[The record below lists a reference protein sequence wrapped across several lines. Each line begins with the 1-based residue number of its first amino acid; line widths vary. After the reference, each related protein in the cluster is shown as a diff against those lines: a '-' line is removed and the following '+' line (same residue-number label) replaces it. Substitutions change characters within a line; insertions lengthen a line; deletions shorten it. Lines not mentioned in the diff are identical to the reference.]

1 MTSSLFAILHN
12 NMAVVYLR
20 KICCTFLICALV
32 IRLTCG
38 RKHHVELKDD
48 ARQTIEL
55 SKFGFLRKG
64 FLSVN
69 FSDLKLGGDPNS
81 NRGTFGFSLEKTG
94 SDGISPYMEQ
104 HSEKCILTK
113 NASALTSTAN
123 QISLAFI
130 TFNLKNK
137 CIVIKRLGK
146 DFENLTIDD
155 KSYQLTIVA
164 TPTATLPQSSSLA
177 KATTTGSATGNAS
190 KNHQAAENPVTETNV
205 TDVENDTLEHN
216 SSASSLSL
224 SHEEH
229 PSISSLNK
237 TLSTTRVHPT
247 TKNKRRKRRNVEAT
261 HSFPVAS
268 KTQTLPLYRVINNE
282 SQFRYSGK
290 FVVQVKTKAEEGLY
304 NLYFHNCPGGNAK
317 EVQVGI
323 QIDIEERNVD
333 NYLSAGEVRWLFL

>member
-1 MTSSLFAILHN
+1 M
-12 NMAVVYLR
+12 
-20 KICCTFLICALV
+20 
-32 IRLTCG
+32 
-38 RKHHVELKDD
+38 
-48 ARQTIEL
+48 
-55 SKFGFLRKG
+55 
-64 FLSVN
+64 
-69 FSDLKLGGDPNS
+69 
-81 NRGTFGFSLEKTG
+81 
-94 SDGISPYMEQ
+94 
-104 HSEKCILTK
+104 
-113 NASALTSTAN
+113 
-123 QISLAFI
+123 
-130 TFNLKNK
+130 
-137 CIVIKRLGK
+137 IKRLGK

-155 KSYQLTIVA
+155 KSYQITIVA

-224 SHEEH
+224 NHDEH

-290 FVVQVKTKAEEGLY
+290 VSIFGYSVI
-304 NLYFHNCPGGNAK
+304 C
-317 EVQVGI
+317 
-323 QIDIEERNVD
+323 
-333 NYLSAGEVRWLFL
+333 